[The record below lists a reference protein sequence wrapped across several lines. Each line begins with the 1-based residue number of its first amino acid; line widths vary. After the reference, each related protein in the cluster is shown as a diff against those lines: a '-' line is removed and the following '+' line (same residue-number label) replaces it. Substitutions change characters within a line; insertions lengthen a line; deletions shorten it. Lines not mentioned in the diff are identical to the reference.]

1 MKVVIAIDSFKGSL
15 TSLGPGTA
23 PRPESGGFFLTRSV
37 SSGLWPTAEREPWMP
52 WLPPAREKR

>member
-15 TSLGPGTA
+15 TSLEAGNSA
-23 PRPESGGFFLTRSV
+23 AAGGFFLTRSV